1 MLKKDLAVYPAVFDY
16 ATDGI
21 TVTYPDLPGCITCAQ
36 NQDEAVYMA
45 KDALGVWL
53 AGNEELGNTIPDPSD
68 SRNIKLENNQ
78 CVMLVDVWLPIYR
91 EEKHAGSVK
100 KNVTIPIWL
109 NSLAE
114 KRKLNFS
121 QVLQAGLKASLG
133 IQDR

>member
-16 ATDGI
+16 AADGI